1 MRRSKYDICAD
12 ILQATLNRVNKT
24 RLVYASNLNFN
35 VGNTYLSRLIEK
47 GFLEITDDGYYL
59 TTSKGAQFLKEY
71 NDLLALMND
80 IVSSTNESVER
91 TQEIISKDPSIE
103 D

>member
-12 ILQATLNRVNKT
+12 ILQVTLNQVKKT

-35 VGNTYLSRLIEK
+35 VVNAYLSGLIEK
-47 GFLEITDDGYYL
+47 GFLEITNDGYYL
-59 TTSKGAQFLKEY
+59 TTSKGVQYLKEY

-80 IVSSTNESVER
+80 TGSRTNESTEH
-91 TQEIISKDPSIE
+91 TQGIMSNDPSIE